1 MKKEINNLIP
11 DLLKQK
17 RTAQEQLLTCYGQM
31 VFRLVARIVERRE
44 DAEEVYQDVFV
55 KAFRSIGTFDESQ
68 ASLAT
73 WLGRIAYNESLNFVR
88 KKKPMWGYID
98 EHNGDL
104 EDVED
109 EIDAQQDEHNIE
121 RMEQALEQ
129 LPPHEQS
136 LLTMFYF
143 DHLSMKEIAYIN
155 FDTMNEKDMNT
166 LLERD
171 NILREAI
178 SRREQ
183 RQPSMPSDLN
193 ARLMQ
198 RMEQSDVK
206 PKRRIWLYVVSGV
219 AASILLLLTL
229 HFWQKSKE
237 IPQSVVGKQNQPK
250 QTITVKKPEVVE
262 QKTVAEVEEPKPVQ
276 QVVPQKKVV
285 AKVAKRQEVVE
296 EKEKV
301 QELPAAP
308 VEEELMAVVEEPV
321 YDPMIE
327 DPYAFVMNQ
336 MQDIRSRG
344 ERLQQEVALVMV
356 TE

>member
-1 MKKEINNLIP
+1 
-11 DLLKQK
+11 
-17 RTAQEQLLTCYGQM
+17 
-31 VFRLVARIVERRE
+31 
-44 DAEEVYQDVFV
+44 
-55 KAFRSIGTFDESQ
+55 
-68 ASLAT
+68 
-73 WLGRIAYNESLNFVR
+73 
-88 KKKPMWGYID
+88 
-98 EHNGDL
+98 
-104 EDVED
+104 
-109 EIDAQQDEHNIE
+109 
-121 RMEQALEQ
+121 
-129 LPPHEQS
+129 
-136 LLTMFYF
+136 
-143 DHLSMKEIAYIN
+143 
-155 FDTMNEKDMNT
+155 MNEKDMNT

-229 HFWQKSKE
+229 HFWQKSEE

-250 QTITVKKPEVVE
+250 QTITVKNPEVVE
-262 QKTVAEVEEPKPVQ
+262 QKTVAVVEEPKPVQ
-276 QVVPQKKVV
+276 QAVPQKKVV

-301 QELPAAP
+301 QELLAAP

-344 ERLQQEVALVMV
+344 ERLQQEVALAMV

>member
-1 MKKEINNLIP
+1 
-11 DLLKQK
+11 
-17 RTAQEQLLTCYGQM
+17 
-31 VFRLVARIVERRE
+31 
-44 DAEEVYQDVFV
+44 
-55 KAFRSIGTFDESQ
+55 
-68 ASLAT
+68 
-73 WLGRIAYNESLNFVR
+73 
-88 KKKPMWGYID
+88 
-98 EHNGDL
+98 
-104 EDVED
+104 
-109 EIDAQQDEHNIE
+109 
-121 RMEQALEQ
+121 
-129 LPPHEQS
+129 
-136 LLTMFYF
+136 
-143 DHLSMKEIAYIN
+143 
-155 FDTMNEKDMNT
+155 MNEKDMNT

-178 SRREQ
+178 SRRAQ

-229 HFWQKSKE
+229 HFWQKTE
-237 IPQSVVGKQNQPK
+237 ETPQSVVAKQDPPK

-262 QKTVAEVEEPKPVQ
+262 QKTVAVVEEPKPVQ

-321 YDPMIE
+321 YDPMVE

-344 ERLQQEVALVMV
+344 ERLQQEVALTMV

>member
-1 MKKEINNLIP
+1 
-11 DLLKQK
+11 
-17 RTAQEQLLTCYGQM
+17 
-31 VFRLVARIVERRE
+31 
-44 DAEEVYQDVFV
+44 
-55 KAFRSIGTFDESQ
+55 
-68 ASLAT
+68 
-73 WLGRIAYNESLNFVR
+73 
-88 KKKPMWGYID
+88 
-98 EHNGDL
+98 
-104 EDVED
+104 
-109 EIDAQQDEHNIE
+109 
-121 RMEQALEQ
+121 
-129 LPPHEQS
+129 
-136 LLTMFYF
+136 
-143 DHLSMKEIAYIN
+143 
-155 FDTMNEKDMNT
+155 MNEKDMNT

-229 HFWQKSKE
+229 HFWQKPE
-237 IPQSVVGKQNQPK
+237 ETPQSVVAKQDPPR

-262 QKTVAEVEEPKPVQ
+262 QKTVAVVEEPKPVQ

-344 ERLQQEVALVMV
+344 ERLQQEVALAPW
-356 TE
+356 

>member
-1 MKKEINNLIP
+1 
-11 DLLKQK
+11 
-17 RTAQEQLLTCYGQM
+17 
-31 VFRLVARIVERRE
+31 
-44 DAEEVYQDVFV
+44 
-55 KAFRSIGTFDESQ
+55 
-68 ASLAT
+68 
-73 WLGRIAYNESLNFVR
+73 
-88 KKKPMWGYID
+88 
-98 EHNGDL
+98 
-104 EDVED
+104 
-109 EIDAQQDEHNIE
+109 
-121 RMEQALEQ
+121 
-129 LPPHEQS
+129 
-136 LLTMFYF
+136 
-143 DHLSMKEIAYIN
+143 
-155 FDTMNEKDMNT
+155 MNEKDMNT

-229 HFWQKSKE
+229 HFWQKTE
-237 IPQSVVGKQNQPK
+237 ETPHSVVAKQDPPK

-262 QKTVAEVEEPKPVQ
+262 QKTVAVVEEPKPVQ

-321 YDPMIE
+321 YDPMVE

-344 ERLQQEVALVMV
+344 ERLQQEVVLTMV

>member
-1 MKKEINNLIP
+1 
-11 DLLKQK
+11 
-17 RTAQEQLLTCYGQM
+17 
-31 VFRLVARIVERRE
+31 
-44 DAEEVYQDVFV
+44 
-55 KAFRSIGTFDESQ
+55 
-68 ASLAT
+68 
-73 WLGRIAYNESLNFVR
+73 
-88 KKKPMWGYID
+88 
-98 EHNGDL
+98 
-104 EDVED
+104 
-109 EIDAQQDEHNIE
+109 
-121 RMEQALEQ
+121 
-129 LPPHEQS
+129 
-136 LLTMFYF
+136 
-143 DHLSMKEIAYIN
+143 
-155 FDTMNEKDMNT
+155 MNT

-183 RQPSMPSDLN
+183 RQSSMPSDLN

-229 HFWQKSKE
+229 HFWQKTE
-237 IPQSVVGKQNQPK
+237 ETPQSVVAKQDPPK

-262 QKTVAEVEEPKPVQ
+262 QKTVAVVEEPKPVQ

-344 ERLQQEVALVMV
+344 ERLQQEVALTMV

>member
-1 MKKEINNLIP
+1 
-11 DLLKQK
+11 
-17 RTAQEQLLTCYGQM
+17 
-31 VFRLVARIVERRE
+31 
-44 DAEEVYQDVFV
+44 
-55 KAFRSIGTFDESQ
+55 
-68 ASLAT
+68 
-73 WLGRIAYNESLNFVR
+73 
-88 KKKPMWGYID
+88 
-98 EHNGDL
+98 
-104 EDVED
+104 
-109 EIDAQQDEHNIE
+109 
-121 RMEQALEQ
+121 
-129 LPPHEQS
+129 
-136 LLTMFYF
+136 
-143 DHLSMKEIAYIN
+143 
-155 FDTMNEKDMNT
+155 MNEKDMNT

-229 HFWQKSKE
+229 HFWQKPE
-237 IPQSVVGKQNQPK
+237 ETPQSVVAKQDPPK

-262 QKTVAEVEEPKPVQ
+262 QKTVAVVEEPKPVQ

-344 ERLQQEVALVMV
+344 ERLQQEVALAPW
-356 TE
+356 

>member
-1 MKKEINNLIP
+1 
-11 DLLKQK
+11 
-17 RTAQEQLLTCYGQM
+17 
-31 VFRLVARIVERRE
+31 
-44 DAEEVYQDVFV
+44 
-55 KAFRSIGTFDESQ
+55 
-68 ASLAT
+68 
-73 WLGRIAYNESLNFVR
+73 
-88 KKKPMWGYID
+88 
-98 EHNGDL
+98 
-104 EDVED
+104 
-109 EIDAQQDEHNIE
+109 
-121 RMEQALEQ
+121 
-129 LPPHEQS
+129 
-136 LLTMFYF
+136 
-143 DHLSMKEIAYIN
+143 
-155 FDTMNEKDMNT
+155 MNEKDMNT

-183 RQPSMPSDLN
+183 RQPSMPSDFN

-229 HFWQKSKE
+229 HFWQKTE
-237 IPQSVVGKQNQPK
+237 ETPQSVVAKQDPPK

-262 QKTVAEVEEPKPVQ
+262 QKTVAVVEEPKPVQ

-285 AKVAKRQEVVE
+285 AKVAKRQEIVE

-301 QELPAAP
+301 RELPAAP

-344 ERLQQEVALVMV
+344 ERLQQEVALDMV

>member
-1 MKKEINNLIP
+1 
-11 DLLKQK
+11 
-17 RTAQEQLLTCYGQM
+17 
-31 VFRLVARIVERRE
+31 
-44 DAEEVYQDVFV
+44 
-55 KAFRSIGTFDESQ
+55 
-68 ASLAT
+68 
-73 WLGRIAYNESLNFVR
+73 
-88 KKKPMWGYID
+88 
-98 EHNGDL
+98 
-104 EDVED
+104 
-109 EIDAQQDEHNIE
+109 
-121 RMEQALEQ
+121 
-129 LPPHEQS
+129 
-136 LLTMFYF
+136 
-143 DHLSMKEIAYIN
+143 
-155 FDTMNEKDMNT
+155 MNEKDMNT

-229 HFWQKSKE
+229 HFWQKTE
-237 IPQSVVGKQNQPK
+237 ETPQSVVAKQDPPK

-262 QKTVAEVEEPKPVQ
+262 QKTVAVVEEPKPVQ

-308 VEEELMAVVEEPV
+308 VEEELMAVMEEPV

-344 ERLQQEVALVMV
+344 ERLQQEVALAMV

>member
-1 MKKEINNLIP
+1 
-11 DLLKQK
+11 
-17 RTAQEQLLTCYGQM
+17 
-31 VFRLVARIVERRE
+31 
-44 DAEEVYQDVFV
+44 
-55 KAFRSIGTFDESQ
+55 
-68 ASLAT
+68 
-73 WLGRIAYNESLNFVR
+73 
-88 KKKPMWGYID
+88 
-98 EHNGDL
+98 
-104 EDVED
+104 
-109 EIDAQQDEHNIE
+109 
-121 RMEQALEQ
+121 
-129 LPPHEQS
+129 
-136 LLTMFYF
+136 
-143 DHLSMKEIAYIN
+143 
-155 FDTMNEKDMNT
+155 MNT

-229 HFWQKSKE
+229 HFWQKTE
-237 IPQSVVGKQNQPK
+237 ETPQSVVAKQAPPK

-262 QKTVAEVEEPKPVQ
+262 QKTVAVVEEPKPVQ

-344 ERLQQEVALVMV
+344 ERLQQEVALDMV

>member
-1 MKKEINNLIP
+1 
-11 DLLKQK
+11 
-17 RTAQEQLLTCYGQM
+17 
-31 VFRLVARIVERRE
+31 
-44 DAEEVYQDVFV
+44 
-55 KAFRSIGTFDESQ
+55 
-68 ASLAT
+68 
-73 WLGRIAYNESLNFVR
+73 
-88 KKKPMWGYID
+88 
-98 EHNGDL
+98 
-104 EDVED
+104 
-109 EIDAQQDEHNIE
+109 
-121 RMEQALEQ
+121 
-129 LPPHEQS
+129 
-136 LLTMFYF
+136 
-143 DHLSMKEIAYIN
+143 
-155 FDTMNEKDMNT
+155 MNEKDMNT

-229 HFWQKSKE
+229 HFWQKTE
-237 IPQSVVGKQNQPK
+237 ETPQSVVAKQDPPK

-262 QKTVAEVEEPKPVQ
+262 QKTVAVVEEPKPVQ

-308 VEEELMAVVEEPV
+308 VEVELMAVVEEPV

-344 ERLQQEVALVMV
+344 ERLQQEVALAPW
-356 TE
+356 

>member
-1 MKKEINNLIP
+1 
-11 DLLKQK
+11 
-17 RTAQEQLLTCYGQM
+17 
-31 VFRLVARIVERRE
+31 
-44 DAEEVYQDVFV
+44 
-55 KAFRSIGTFDESQ
+55 
-68 ASLAT
+68 
-73 WLGRIAYNESLNFVR
+73 
-88 KKKPMWGYID
+88 
-98 EHNGDL
+98 
-104 EDVED
+104 
-109 EIDAQQDEHNIE
+109 
-121 RMEQALEQ
+121 
-129 LPPHEQS
+129 
-136 LLTMFYF
+136 
-143 DHLSMKEIAYIN
+143 
-155 FDTMNEKDMNT
+155 MNEKDMNT

-206 PKRRIWLYVVSGV
+206 PKHRIWLYVVSGV

-229 HFWQKSKE
+229 HFWQKTE
-237 IPQSVVGKQNQPK
+237 ETPQSVVAKQDPPK

-262 QKTVAEVEEPKPVQ
+262 QKTVAVVEEPKPVQ

-344 ERLQQEVALVMV
+344 ERLQQEVALAMV

>member
-1 MKKEINNLIP
+1 
-11 DLLKQK
+11 
-17 RTAQEQLLTCYGQM
+17 
-31 VFRLVARIVERRE
+31 
-44 DAEEVYQDVFV
+44 
-55 KAFRSIGTFDESQ
+55 
-68 ASLAT
+68 
-73 WLGRIAYNESLNFVR
+73 
-88 KKKPMWGYID
+88 
-98 EHNGDL
+98 
-104 EDVED
+104 
-109 EIDAQQDEHNIE
+109 
-121 RMEQALEQ
+121 
-129 LPPHEQS
+129 
-136 LLTMFYF
+136 
-143 DHLSMKEIAYIN
+143 
-155 FDTMNEKDMNT
+155 MNEKDMNT

-198 RMEQSDVK
+198 RMEQSEEK

-229 HFWQKSKE
+229 HFWQKTE
-237 IPQSVVGKQNQPK
+237 ETPQSVVAKQDPPK

-262 QKTVAEVEEPKPVQ
+262 QKTVAVVEEPKPVQ

-301 QELPAAP
+301 QELPAVP

-344 ERLQQEVALVMV
+344 ERLQQEVALAMV

>member
-1 MKKEINNLIP
+1 
-11 DLLKQK
+11 
-17 RTAQEQLLTCYGQM
+17 
-31 VFRLVARIVERRE
+31 
-44 DAEEVYQDVFV
+44 
-55 KAFRSIGTFDESQ
+55 
-68 ASLAT
+68 
-73 WLGRIAYNESLNFVR
+73 
-88 KKKPMWGYID
+88 
-98 EHNGDL
+98 
-104 EDVED
+104 
-109 EIDAQQDEHNIE
+109 
-121 RMEQALEQ
+121 
-129 LPPHEQS
+129 
-136 LLTMFYF
+136 
-143 DHLSMKEIAYIN
+143 
-155 FDTMNEKDMNT
+155 MNEKDMNT

-229 HFWQKSKE
+229 HFWQKTE
-237 IPQSVVGKQNQPK
+237 ETPQSVVAKQDPPK

-262 QKTVAEVEEPKPVQ
+262 QKTVAVVEEPKPVQ

-296 EKEKV
+296 EKEMV

-344 ERLQQEVALVMV
+344 ERLQQEVAQAMV

>member
-1 MKKEINNLIP
+1 
-11 DLLKQK
+11 
-17 RTAQEQLLTCYGQM
+17 
-31 VFRLVARIVERRE
+31 
-44 DAEEVYQDVFV
+44 
-55 KAFRSIGTFDESQ
+55 
-68 ASLAT
+68 
-73 WLGRIAYNESLNFVR
+73 
-88 KKKPMWGYID
+88 
-98 EHNGDL
+98 
-104 EDVED
+104 
-109 EIDAQQDEHNIE
+109 
-121 RMEQALEQ
+121 
-129 LPPHEQS
+129 
-136 LLTMFYF
+136 
-143 DHLSMKEIAYIN
+143 
-155 FDTMNEKDMNT
+155 MNEKDMNT

-206 PKRRIWLYVVSGV
+206 PKHRIWLYVVSGV

-229 HFWQKSKE
+229 HFWQKSE
-237 IPQSVVGKQNQPK
+237 ETPQSVVGKQDPPK

-262 QKTVAEVEEPKPVQ
+262 QKTVAVVEEPKPVQ
-276 QVVPQKKVV
+276 QAVPQKKVV

-344 ERLQQEVALVMV
+344 ERLQQEVALAMV

>member
-1 MKKEINNLIP
+1 
-11 DLLKQK
+11 
-17 RTAQEQLLTCYGQM
+17 
-31 VFRLVARIVERRE
+31 
-44 DAEEVYQDVFV
+44 
-55 KAFRSIGTFDESQ
+55 
-68 ASLAT
+68 
-73 WLGRIAYNESLNFVR
+73 
-88 KKKPMWGYID
+88 
-98 EHNGDL
+98 
-104 EDVED
+104 
-109 EIDAQQDEHNIE
+109 
-121 RMEQALEQ
+121 
-129 LPPHEQS
+129 
-136 LLTMFYF
+136 
-143 DHLSMKEIAYIN
+143 
-155 FDTMNEKDMNT
+155 MNEKDMNT

-229 HFWQKSKE
+229 HFWQKTE
-237 IPQSVVGKQNQPK
+237 ETPQSVVGKQNQPK

-262 QKTVAEVEEPKPVQ
+262 QKTVAVVEEPKPVQ
-276 QVVPQKKVV
+276 QAVPQKKVV

-344 ERLQQEVALVMV
+344 ERLQQEVALAMV

>member
-1 MKKEINNLIP
+1 
-11 DLLKQK
+11 
-17 RTAQEQLLTCYGQM
+17 
-31 VFRLVARIVERRE
+31 
-44 DAEEVYQDVFV
+44 
-55 KAFRSIGTFDESQ
+55 
-68 ASLAT
+68 
-73 WLGRIAYNESLNFVR
+73 
-88 KKKPMWGYID
+88 
-98 EHNGDL
+98 
-104 EDVED
+104 
-109 EIDAQQDEHNIE
+109 
-121 RMEQALEQ
+121 
-129 LPPHEQS
+129 
-136 LLTMFYF
+136 
-143 DHLSMKEIAYIN
+143 
-155 FDTMNEKDMNT
+155 MNEKDMNT

-229 HFWQKSKE
+229 HFWQKTE
-237 IPQSVVGKQNQPK
+237 ETPQSVVAKQDPPK

-262 QKTVAEVEEPKPVQ
+262 QKTVAVVEEPKPVQ

-285 AKVAKRQEVVE
+285 AKVAKRQEIVE

-344 ERLQQEVALVMV
+344 ERLQQEVALAMV

>member
-1 MKKEINNLIP
+1 
-11 DLLKQK
+11 
-17 RTAQEQLLTCYGQM
+17 
-31 VFRLVARIVERRE
+31 
-44 DAEEVYQDVFV
+44 
-55 KAFRSIGTFDESQ
+55 
-68 ASLAT
+68 
-73 WLGRIAYNESLNFVR
+73 
-88 KKKPMWGYID
+88 
-98 EHNGDL
+98 
-104 EDVED
+104 
-109 EIDAQQDEHNIE
+109 
-121 RMEQALEQ
+121 
-129 LPPHEQS
+129 
-136 LLTMFYF
+136 
-143 DHLSMKEIAYIN
+143 
-155 FDTMNEKDMNT
+155 MNEKDMNT

-206 PKRRIWLYVVSGV
+206 PKHRIWLYVVSGV

-229 HFWQKSKE
+229 HFWQKTE
-237 IPQSVVGKQNQPK
+237 ETPQSVVAKQDPPK
-250 QTITVKKPEVVE
+250 QTITAKKPEVVE
-262 QKTVAEVEEPKPVQ
+262 QKTVAVVEEPKPVQ

-344 ERLQQEVALVMV
+344 ERLQQEVALARV

>member
-1 MKKEINNLIP
+1 
-11 DLLKQK
+11 
-17 RTAQEQLLTCYGQM
+17 
-31 VFRLVARIVERRE
+31 
-44 DAEEVYQDVFV
+44 
-55 KAFRSIGTFDESQ
+55 
-68 ASLAT
+68 
-73 WLGRIAYNESLNFVR
+73 
-88 KKKPMWGYID
+88 
-98 EHNGDL
+98 
-104 EDVED
+104 
-109 EIDAQQDEHNIE
+109 
-121 RMEQALEQ
+121 
-129 LPPHEQS
+129 
-136 LLTMFYF
+136 
-143 DHLSMKEIAYIN
+143 
-155 FDTMNEKDMNT
+155 MNEKDMNT

-229 HFWQKSKE
+229 HFWQKTE
-237 IPQSVVGKQNQPK
+237 ETPQSVVAKQDPPK

-262 QKTVAEVEEPKPVQ
+262 QKTVAVVEEPKPVQ

-344 ERLQQEVALVMV
+344 ERLQQEVALPMV

>member
-1 MKKEINNLIP
+1 
-11 DLLKQK
+11 
-17 RTAQEQLLTCYGQM
+17 
-31 VFRLVARIVERRE
+31 
-44 DAEEVYQDVFV
+44 
-55 KAFRSIGTFDESQ
+55 
-68 ASLAT
+68 
-73 WLGRIAYNESLNFVR
+73 
-88 KKKPMWGYID
+88 
-98 EHNGDL
+98 
-104 EDVED
+104 
-109 EIDAQQDEHNIE
+109 
-121 RMEQALEQ
+121 
-129 LPPHEQS
+129 
-136 LLTMFYF
+136 
-143 DHLSMKEIAYIN
+143 
-155 FDTMNEKDMNT
+155 MNT

-183 RQPSMPSDLN
+183 RQPSMLSDLN

-206 PKRRIWLYVVSGV
+206 PKHRIWLYVVSGV

-229 HFWQKSKE
+229 HFWQKTE
-237 IPQSVVGKQNQPK
+237 ETPQSVVAKQDPPK

-262 QKTVAEVEEPKPVQ
+262 QKTVAVVEEPKPVQ
-276 QVVPQKKVV
+276 QAVPQKKVV

-301 QELPAAP
+301 QELPAAS

-344 ERLQQEVALVMV
+344 ERLQQEVALAMV

>member
-1 MKKEINNLIP
+1 
-11 DLLKQK
+11 
-17 RTAQEQLLTCYGQM
+17 
-31 VFRLVARIVERRE
+31 
-44 DAEEVYQDVFV
+44 
-55 KAFRSIGTFDESQ
+55 
-68 ASLAT
+68 
-73 WLGRIAYNESLNFVR
+73 
-88 KKKPMWGYID
+88 
-98 EHNGDL
+98 
-104 EDVED
+104 
-109 EIDAQQDEHNIE
+109 
-121 RMEQALEQ
+121 
-129 LPPHEQS
+129 
-136 LLTMFYF
+136 
-143 DHLSMKEIAYIN
+143 
-155 FDTMNEKDMNT
+155 MNT

-229 HFWQKSKE
+229 HFWQKTE
-237 IPQSVVGKQNQPK
+237 ETPQSVVAKQDPPK

-262 QKTVAEVEEPKPVQ
+262 QKTVAVVEEPKPGQ

-308 VEEELMAVVEEPV
+308 VEVELMAVVEEPV
-321 YDPMIE
+321 YDPIIE

-344 ERLQQEVALVMV
+344 ERLQQEVALAPW
-356 TE
+356 

>member
-1 MKKEINNLIP
+1 
-11 DLLKQK
+11 
-17 RTAQEQLLTCYGQM
+17 
-31 VFRLVARIVERRE
+31 
-44 DAEEVYQDVFV
+44 
-55 KAFRSIGTFDESQ
+55 
-68 ASLAT
+68 
-73 WLGRIAYNESLNFVR
+73 
-88 KKKPMWGYID
+88 
-98 EHNGDL
+98 
-104 EDVED
+104 
-109 EIDAQQDEHNIE
+109 
-121 RMEQALEQ
+121 
-129 LPPHEQS
+129 
-136 LLTMFYF
+136 
-143 DHLSMKEIAYIN
+143 
-155 FDTMNEKDMNT
+155 MNT

-206 PKRRIWLYVVSGV
+206 PKHRIWLYVVSGV

-229 HFWQKSKE
+229 HFWQKSE
-237 IPQSVVGKQNQPK
+237 ETPQLVVAKQDPPK

-262 QKTVAEVEEPKPVQ
+262 QKTVAVVEEPKPVQ
-276 QVVPQKKVV
+276 QAVPQKKVV

-344 ERLQQEVALVMV
+344 ERLQQEVALAMV

>member
-1 MKKEINNLIP
+1 
-11 DLLKQK
+11 
-17 RTAQEQLLTCYGQM
+17 
-31 VFRLVARIVERRE
+31 
-44 DAEEVYQDVFV
+44 
-55 KAFRSIGTFDESQ
+55 
-68 ASLAT
+68 
-73 WLGRIAYNESLNFVR
+73 
-88 KKKPMWGYID
+88 
-98 EHNGDL
+98 
-104 EDVED
+104 
-109 EIDAQQDEHNIE
+109 
-121 RMEQALEQ
+121 
-129 LPPHEQS
+129 
-136 LLTMFYF
+136 
-143 DHLSMKEIAYIN
+143 
-155 FDTMNEKDMNT
+155 MNT

-183 RQPSMPSDLN
+183 RQPSMPSDFN

-229 HFWQKSKE
+229 HFWQKTE
-237 IPQSVVGKQNQPK
+237 DTPQSVVAKQDPPK

-262 QKTVAEVEEPKPVQ
+262 QKTVAVVEEPKPVQ

-285 AKVAKRQEVVE
+285 AKVAKRQEIVE

-301 QELPAAP
+301 RELPAAP

-344 ERLQQEVALVMV
+344 ERLQQEVALDMV

>member
-1 MKKEINNLIP
+1 
-11 DLLKQK
+11 
-17 RTAQEQLLTCYGQM
+17 
-31 VFRLVARIVERRE
+31 
-44 DAEEVYQDVFV
+44 
-55 KAFRSIGTFDESQ
+55 
-68 ASLAT
+68 
-73 WLGRIAYNESLNFVR
+73 
-88 KKKPMWGYID
+88 
-98 EHNGDL
+98 
-104 EDVED
+104 
-109 EIDAQQDEHNIE
+109 
-121 RMEQALEQ
+121 
-129 LPPHEQS
+129 
-136 LLTMFYF
+136 
-143 DHLSMKEIAYIN
+143 
-155 FDTMNEKDMNT
+155 MNEKDMNT

-183 RQPSMPSDLN
+183 RQPSMPSDFK

-229 HFWQKSKE
+229 HFWQKTE
-237 IPQSVVGKQNQPK
+237 ETPQSVVAKQDPPK

-262 QKTVAEVEEPKPVQ
+262 QKTVAVVEEPKPVQ

-285 AKVAKRQEVVE
+285 AKVAKRQEIVE

-301 QELPAAP
+301 RELPAAP

-344 ERLQQEVALVMV
+344 ERLQQEVALGMV

>member
-1 MKKEINNLIP
+1 
-11 DLLKQK
+11 
-17 RTAQEQLLTCYGQM
+17 
-31 VFRLVARIVERRE
+31 
-44 DAEEVYQDVFV
+44 
-55 KAFRSIGTFDESQ
+55 
-68 ASLAT
+68 
-73 WLGRIAYNESLNFVR
+73 
-88 KKKPMWGYID
+88 
-98 EHNGDL
+98 
-104 EDVED
+104 
-109 EIDAQQDEHNIE
+109 
-121 RMEQALEQ
+121 
-129 LPPHEQS
+129 
-136 LLTMFYF
+136 
-143 DHLSMKEIAYIN
+143 
-155 FDTMNEKDMNT
+155 MNEKDMNT

-229 HFWQKSKE
+229 HFWQKTE
-237 IPQSVVGKQNQPK
+237 ETPQSVVAKQDPPK

-262 QKTVAEVEEPKPVQ
+262 QKTVAVVEEPKPVQ
-276 QVVPQKKVV
+276 QAVPQKKVV

-344 ERLQQEVALVMV
+344 ERLQQEVALAMV

>member
-1 MKKEINNLIP
+1 
-11 DLLKQK
+11 
-17 RTAQEQLLTCYGQM
+17 
-31 VFRLVARIVERRE
+31 
-44 DAEEVYQDVFV
+44 
-55 KAFRSIGTFDESQ
+55 
-68 ASLAT
+68 
-73 WLGRIAYNESLNFVR
+73 
-88 KKKPMWGYID
+88 
-98 EHNGDL
+98 
-104 EDVED
+104 
-109 EIDAQQDEHNIE
+109 
-121 RMEQALEQ
+121 
-129 LPPHEQS
+129 
-136 LLTMFYF
+136 
-143 DHLSMKEIAYIN
+143 
-155 FDTMNEKDMNT
+155 MNEKDMNT

-229 HFWQKSKE
+229 HFWQKTE
-237 IPQSVVGKQNQPK
+237 ETPQSVVAKQDPPK

-262 QKTVAEVEEPKPVQ
+262 QKTVAVVEEPKPVQ

-336 MQDIRSRG
+336 MQDIRLRG
-344 ERLQQEVALVMV
+344 ERLQQEVALAMV